1 MQGVKAL
8 LFIIYFFKT
17 NKMDTV
23 VYYMYIRNGKE
34 YFTPNEGIAF
44 LRADADS
51 EIKMITQTI

>member
-1 MQGVKAL
+1 
-8 LFIIYFFKT
+8 
-17 NKMDTV
+17 MDTV